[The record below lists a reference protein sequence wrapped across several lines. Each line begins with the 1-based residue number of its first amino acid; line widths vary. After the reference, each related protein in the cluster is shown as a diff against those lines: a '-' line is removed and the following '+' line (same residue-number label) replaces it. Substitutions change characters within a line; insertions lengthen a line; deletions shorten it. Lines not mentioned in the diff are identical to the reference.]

1 MVLRH
6 RLYYSFITSEKII
19 RRGFGVREQLMTI
32 RVLLADDHVVVRR
45 LLRGLIEDGS
55 GCAVCGEA
63 ADGAEA
69 VRLAEDLIPD
79 VVVLD
84 ISMPKMDGLEAAR
97 RIRVRSPA
105 TPVLMIT
112 MDDTEQSVRLALAA
126 GARGYIVKGEAGEHL
141 KAAVLLLA
149 QTCQPYFTP
158 QLTAAMW
165 TAHMSG
171 QLP

>member
-1 MVLRH
+1 
-6 RLYYSFITSEKII
+6 
-19 RRGFGVREQLMTI
+19 MTI

-69 VRLAEDLIPD
+69 VRLAKDLNPD

-84 ISMPKMDGLEAAR
+84 ISMPEMDGLEAAK

-112 MDDTEQSVRLALAA
+112 IDDTEQSVRLALAV
-126 GARGYIVKGEAGEHL
+126 GARGYIVKGEAGGDP
-141 KAAVLLLA
+141 KAAGVLVA
-149 QTCQPYFTP
+149 QNRPPHFTP
-158 QLTAAMW
+158 Q
-165 TAHMSG
+165 AHPPRGAGAPLRS
-171 QLP
+171 LPQTGGSENITH